1 MLSERLRRAQDQ
13 NVQAEMELEA
23 LRQAKARLQQLL
35 AQARPSHLLLC
46 MFLPAMN
53 GFHPSNRAAPG
64 QGAPA
69 AAPLAG
75 AAPMSVHFT
84 ATQKL

>member
-35 AQARPSHLLLC
+35 AQARGPLSSN
-46 MFLPAMN
+46 MGGTPAGHEQRSSCN
-53 GFHPSNRAAPG
+53 LI
-64 QGAPA
+64 GAH
-69 AAPLAG
+69 G
-75 AAPMSVHFT
+75 A
-84 ATQKL
+84 QR